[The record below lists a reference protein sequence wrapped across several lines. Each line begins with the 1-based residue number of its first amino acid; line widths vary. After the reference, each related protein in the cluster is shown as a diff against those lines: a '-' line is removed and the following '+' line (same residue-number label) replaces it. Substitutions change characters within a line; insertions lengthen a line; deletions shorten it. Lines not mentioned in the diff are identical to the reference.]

1 VLIITKLPFQA
12 PDNPVLRTHSEWI
25 DRRGGNSFMQ
35 LSVPDA
41 ARKLEQRIGRLIRT
55 ESDNGRVVVLDTR
68 LWTTRF
74 GRLILRGLPPFRIMA
89 MGKEVTP

>member
-1 VLIITKLPFQA
+1 
-12 PDNPVLRTHSEWI
+12 
-25 DRRGGNSFMQ
+25 MQ

-41 ARKLEQRIGRLIRT
+41 ARKLEQRVGRLIRT

-89 MGKEVTP
+89 MGKEVIA